1 MTGRFILKLLDY
13 CSISRKLQNHACCG
27 LQDGGFI
34 VQSTKYRVASKK
46 QLPYLR
52 IHYQFIASKDI
63 SIWPYLSKNDPR
75 KPFRSLHGLIS
86 RHSLRF
92 CKLIWMKFSHQLC
105 RLQMRFPPTNICDR
119 NGVTDNEISWNFS
132 YTVFYLSWVPILYW
146 PFFKPDHYFYF
157 TITIRN
163 IQCAAI
169 NQLQL
174 STGIPI
180 PYLTL

>member
-1 MTGRFILKLLDY
+1 MKVSL
-13 CSISRKLQNHACCG
+13 SRVRSTKWQVRNKLQ
-27 LQDGGFI
+27 
-34 VQSTKYRVASKK
+34 
-46 QLPYLR
+46 YLR
-52 IHYQFIASKDI
+52 IHYQFIASKDLS

-92 CKLIWMKFSHQLC
+92 CKLIWMKFFHQLC
-105 RLQMRFPPTNICDR
+105 RLKRRFPPTNICDR

-132 YTVFYLSWVPILYW
+132 YRVFYLSWVPILYW

-157 TITIRN
+157 TIRN
-163 IQCAAI
+163 TQFAAI

-180 PYLTL
+180 PYQTL